1 MGGSTT
7 SPIPPGNV
15 DRSTPVGRWAGRR
28 RYLSRVI
35 RLRLD
40 RRAIGVVLGLA
51 ALAWPVAATT
61 GHESDPVLELDPATV
76 GPAGGVLVT
85 GHGLDRSVTMRL
97 TLEGTDARV
106 ALDDVEVDAAGH
118 FERLVALPADLGA
131 GVYGVKVSYAGELVV
146 SSVLVIDPDAGPGR
160 VVDRGPPG
168 VVALV
173 VVAVAALALLAGVR
187 TFSSRR
193 MRDPRTGSSA

>member
-1 MGGSTT
+1 M
-7 SPIPPGNV
+7 
-15 DRSTPVGRWAGRR
+15 
-28 RYLSRVI
+28 I
-35 RLRLD
+35 RLRLG
-40 RRAIGVVLGLA
+40 RHAIGVVLGLA

-61 GHESDPVLELDPATV
+61 GHDSDPLLELDPATV
-76 GPAGGVLVT
+76 APAGGVLVT

-106 ALDDVEVDAAGH
+106 ALGDVAVDAAGH
-118 FERLVALPADLGA
+118 FERLVALPADLGP

-146 SSVLVIDPDAGPGR
+146 SNVLVIDPVAGPGQ
-160 VVDRGPPG
+160 VIDRGPPG

-173 VVAVAALALLAGVR
+173 VVAVAALALMAGVR

-193 MRDPRTGSSA
+193 SGDPRAGSSA